1 MDNAVQSIAERL
13 RQKFTRRMRLM
24 ATYPPKPRIALSIGV
39 IGHRPDRLSDSGDV
53 ADEIGRVLDLI
64 VAKVGSHKEG
74 LSPEIFSDVAPSLT
88 IVSALAEGA
97 DRMVAQA
104 GLVRGMR
111 LDVVLPFIQ
120 SEYANDFPSETSK
133 AEFGELLSRAGAVL
147 VLPGDRQDEG
157 KAYEAAGLTLLDQ
170 SDIVIAVWDGGVSR
184 GRGGTT
190 ALVDAAAR
198 FSVPVIHVDAKAAVP
213 TLLKW
218 AGLAQFPVNV
228 GALSDVPREAFADN
242 TAMKLVDRLLQVPST
257 QVPDADE
264 KAKQK
269 GATSGGAAEQKE
281 GTPAGSTAEQ
291 EALTR
296 YFNRGFYR
304 LNRSFFWPLLQ
315 AGFGIRRL
323 GSGDVLLERPGETAR
338 TCARWLSSLDC
349 SPAAAPAIDAYGF
362 ADAIAIRHG
371 NVFRGS
377 FISNFALAAGAVV
390 CAALSLMFMDY
401 KKSLTVVEI
410 ALLFVLVVKTLVSR
424 WRNWHTN
431 WLEARE
437 VAERLRAALPLW
449 ALGARPAN
457 YHGDE
462 STWTGWYVRAVL
474 RELGLRPGILDVR
487 GAAAARCVLKAVIA
501 DQIGYHRRT
510 AKRMEKLE
518 HRMEIFGLA
527 LFVLTFLLGV
537 GYLLAA
543 TLAGPVPNDWAKVVG
558 ALSAALPAIA
568 SASYGIRVIGEFDGT
583 SQRSQRTEHELRKLT
598 TALVDDERVAPT
610 DVARLR
616 ARAQA
621 TADVLLGDVAQWR
634 VAAES
639 RGLAIP
645 G

>member
-1 MDNAVQSIAERL
+1 MNNAVQSIAERL

-39 IGHRPDRLSDSGDV
+39 IGHRPDRLSDSGPKDV

-120 SEYANDFPSETSK
+120 SEYANDFRSETSK
-133 AEFGELLSRAGAVL
+133 AEFGDLLSHAGAVL
-147 VLPGDRQDEG
+147 VLPGDRQDDG

-170 SDIVIAVWDGGVSR
+170 SDIIIAVWDGGVSR

-228 GALSDVPREAFADN
+228 GALSDVPRKEFAAD
-242 TAMKLVDRLLQVPST
+242 TAMTLVDRLLQVPST
-257 QVPDADE
+257 E
-264 KAKQK
+264 
-269 GATSGGAAEQKE
+269 GATSDGR
-281 GTPAGSTAEQ
+281 AEQ
-291 EALTR
+291 EGLVR
-296 YFNRGFYR
+296 YFNRGFNR
-304 LNRSFFWPLLQ
+304 FNRSPSWPLLQ
-315 AGFGIRRL
+315 GAFGVRKPRL
-323 GSGDVLLERPGETAR
+323 GDVVLQRPEETSSTCSG
-338 TCARWLSSLDC
+338 WLSSLDC
-349 SPAAAPAIDAYGF
+349 SAVAAPAVDAYGF

-371 NVFRGS
+371 NLFRGS
-377 FISNFALAAGAVV
+377 FISNFVLAAGAVV
-390 CAALSLMFMDY
+390 CAALSIVFKDY
-401 KKSLTVVEI
+401 KTSLTVIEI
-410 ALLFVLVVKTLVSR
+410 VLLSLLVFKTVISR
-424 WRNWHTN
+424 WRNWHNN

-457 YHGDE
+457 YHGEE

-474 RELGLRPGILDVR
+474 RELGMRPGTLDAS
-487 GAAAARCVLKAVIA
+487 GAAAARGVLETVIA
-501 DQIGYHRRT
+501 DQTEYHRTT
-510 AKRMEKLE
+510 AARMKQLE
-518 HRMEIFGLA
+518 HRMEWFGLVLLA
-527 LFVLTFLLGV
+527 LTFLLGV
-537 GYLLAA
+537 GYLLVNRFIA
-543 TLAGPVPNDWAKVVG
+543 TVPDDWALVVA

-583 SQRSQRTEHELRKLT
+583 RQRSERTKLELSKLAA
-598 TALVDDERVAPT
+598 ALKKDQEATPT

-621 TADVLLGDVAQWR
+621 TADVLLGDVARWR

-639 RGLAIP
+639 RGVAIP